1 MNEMSAPRAAERRP
15 SLVILVTIST
25 VSPLALNIYLPSMP
39 SLVGLFDTTMARVQL
54 TLSLYLAAFA
64 LAQIVIGPLS
74 DRYGRRPVLLWGM
87 VVFMLGSLACAL
99 APDIDFLIAGRI
111 LQAAGGSTGIVLG
124 RAIVRDLYDRRQAA
138 SMIGY
143 VTMGLAVAPMVGPAI
158 GGVLDH
164 VFGWTASFYLMVLIG
179 LVVLVV
185 SWFDLHETNLQPS
198 SAGLV
203 GLLRGFGAL
212 ARVPAFWAYALT
224 SSFASSVFFTFLG
237 GAPFVSVEL
246 LAMAPAVYGFYFMMV
261 AGGYIIGNWISGRF
275 AVRIGV
281 RRMILAGTVLQ
292 AISVLLIGL
301 AFAVIQAHP
310 LSLFAP
316 MFLVGIANGTC
327 LPSAIAGAVSV
338 RPELAGAAS
347 GLSGSLQIGTGA
359 VSSALVGWLLS
370 GVLWPGTIWPLILV
384 MGVCVVLSIV
394 FAGMTWAVDEGR

>member
-1 MNEMSAPRAAERRP
+1 M
-15 SLVILVTIST
+15 
-25 VSPLALNIYLPSMP
+25 
-39 SLVGLFDTTMARVQL
+39 
-54 TLSLYLAAFA
+54 
-64 LAQIVIGPLS
+64 
-74 DRYGRRPVLLWGM
+74 
-87 VVFMLGSLACAL
+87 
-99 APDIDFLIAGRI
+99 
-111 LQAAGGSTGIVLG
+111 
-124 RAIVRDLYDRRQAA
+124 
-138 SMIGY
+138 
-143 VTMGLAVAPMVGPAI
+143 
-158 GGVLDH
+158 
-164 VFGWTASFYLMVLIG
+164 
-179 LVVLVV
+179 
-185 SWFDLHETNLQPS
+185 
-198 SAGLV
+198 
-203 GLLRGFGAL
+203 
-212 ARVPAFWAYALT
+212 
-224 SSFASSVFFTFLG
+224 FFTFLG